1 MCDPPSDDGPIHSS
15 IFRKENG
22 IKDNVYEDWWFYSS
36 SSAHWGWHELYKM
49 RLEWIRQ
56 SIVCF
61 SIQRI
66 FCFFR
71 NSFIVGSLFQCRETI
86 EGRRVGQC
94 CVWLL
99 YNRLLQVFLVQH
111 CFLQTLF
118 RAMISTV
125 NDKKVIIGHHIY
137 APVGFLDAVCSVLLK
152 SYRVRSFEEGFDLQ

>member
-1 MCDPPSDDGPIHSS
+1 MDQFILRSLEKKMESRTMFMKTDDFTRQVLLIEVGTSYTKCGLSGSANPL
-15 IFRKENG
+15 FVFPY
-22 IKDNVYEDWWFYSS
+22 NVFF
-36 SSAHWGWHELYKM
+36 
-49 RLEWIRQ
+49 
-56 SIVCF
+56 V
-61 SIQRI
+61 
-66 FCFFR
+66 FFR